1 MALTPTQVIDA
12 RQRIVA
18 AVFGITPAT
27 VTKPQID
34 TVSAAATTWL
44 EANAAS
50 FVTAL
55 NGTVAQGQSAPV
67 LAAILAAVAQSR
79 YGGTA

>member
-1 MALTPTQVIDA
+1 MALTPTQAVDA
-12 RQRIVA
+12 RKRVVS
-18 AVFGITPAT
+18 AVFGTGTAT

-34 TVSAAATTWL
+34 TVCAAATTWL

-55 NGTVAQGQSAPV
+55 NGTVAQGQSAATM
-67 LAAILAAVAQSR
+67 AAILAAVAESR
-79 YGGTA
+79 YGGLA